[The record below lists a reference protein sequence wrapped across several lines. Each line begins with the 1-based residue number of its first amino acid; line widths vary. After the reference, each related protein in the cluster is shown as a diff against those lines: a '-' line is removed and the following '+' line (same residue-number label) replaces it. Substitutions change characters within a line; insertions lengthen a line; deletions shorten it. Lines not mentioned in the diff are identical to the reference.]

1 MKNYLSTKKGSSP
14 RTSLPRGLRYM
25 LIAVAIAIVLFFVV
39 PKLVSSVVSIVL
51 YPFEATRVWVL
62 ESSSSFPQYW
72 RDRHALVLELEEA
85 KQQAAISQGA
95 ENTVAKL
102 QAENEEFRKLCQA
115 VPEERVIARVVGRP
129 PELPYDVM
137 MIDRGT
143 DFGVVENAAVYAGVD
158 QVIGYVS
165 RVYAHSALVTLVTTA
180 SFQSVAYI
188 IGPNIYTYAEGMG
201 GGMLRVAVPQGLSL
215 HKGDTVMLPALD
227 SGVYG
232 TIQEIVTSPTKP
244 EQYGYVPLP
253 DSLQSL
259 QYVSVGKEAIVPH
272 SYAEAQEQ
280 VTKLRTDLFR
290 VELPPGVLVTPEGTS
305 TATTTASTS
314 VQQHATSSLH

>member
-1 MKNYLSTKKGSSP
+1 M
-14 RTSLPRGLRYM
+14 
-25 LIAVAIAIVLFFVV
+25 AVALVLVFVV
-39 PKLVSSVVSIVL
+39 PRVVLSVVSIVL

-72 RDRHALVLELEEA
+72 RDRHELVAELEAA
-85 KQQAAISQGA
+85 KQKIAVSEGV
-95 ENTVAKL
+95 ENTAVKL
-102 QAENEEFRKLCQA
+102 QAENEEFRKLCKA

-137 MIDRGT
+137 MLDRGS
-143 DFGVVENAAVYAGVD
+143 DFGVVENAPVYAGAD

-165 RVYAHSALVTLVTTA
+165 RVYTHTALVTLVTTA
-180 SFQSVAYI
+180 SFQSIAYI

-201 GGMLRVAVPQGLSL
+201 GGMLRVAVPQGLAL
-215 HKGDTVMLPALD
+215 TKGDTVILPALD

-253 DSLQSL
+253 NSLQSL

-272 SYAEAQEQ
+272 NFVEAQEQ
-280 VTKLRTDLFR
+280 VAKLRTDLFA
-290 VELPPGVLVTPEGTS
+290 VDLPPGVLVTPEAATTS
-305 TATTTASTS
+305 TSTK
-314 VQQHATSSLH
+314 QPPHHTKL